1 MSFLWYIIG
10 TLLVAVIVFLTA
22 FFSMKMFIQNDERK
36 RLLEL
41 KKMNKSIIAPLRLQ
55 AYERMA
61 LFLERID
68 PNQLILRLNDGSA
81 RNAELRAL
89 LLSSIRAEFEHNLSQ
104 QIYLSSD
111 VWTKICHAKE
121 DTIRIINISSGK
133 LADDAPGI
141 ELVTSILEETA
152 GQSPVTSAMEALKE
166 EIRLVF

>member
-111 VWTKICHAKE
+111 VWIKICHAKE

>member
-41 KKMNKSIIAPLRLQ
+41 KKMNKSAIAPLRLQ

>member
-1 MSFLWYIIG
+1 MTFLWYIVG

-41 KKMNKSIIAPLRLQ
+41 KENNKSVIAPLRLQ

-68 PNQLILRLNDGSA
+68 PNQLILRLNDGNA

-121 DTIRIINISSGK
+121 ETIRIINISSGK
-133 LADDAPGI
+133 LDADAPGI

-152 GQSPVTSAMEALKE
+152 GQSPVASAMEALKE